1 MCVAARH
8 LGGDIFVSRASRQT
22 STTSPSPARPR
33 TAEAPP
39 PPLELEE
46 VVWEA
51 GRATASRVIL
61 LVVDVAYH
69 VEVLDG
75 EEHLGCVEVGGG
87 EREAAGWHAVDE
99 RVEVAAGAKLHDD
112 TGEGVTPDVAAADAS
127 HKLEVPRPER
137 RRGGH
142 RRRADGRPCDI
153 PGPAQSCKA
162 ATEQP
167 LPSCRVGAWRVGDR
181 ESEDAVA
188 VAHVASPLLVPQPQL
203 GHPPPPPLLQEPCLV
218 APTRGAGHPYRR
230 TRRRPPYR
238 FTDGVGI
245 SGSPQRGLQWPWNRR
260 TATAPPRL
268 EGSDDAADV
277 APERAPPPLAA
288 TKKRM
293 SSRSL
298 PRSSRRE
305 EGRN

>member
-112 TGEGVTPDVAAADAS
+112 TGEVSRGV
-127 HKLEVPRPER
+127 EVGEEGGG
-137 RRGGH
+137 RRGG
-142 RRRADGRPCDI
+142 RA
-153 PGPAQSCKA
+153 A
-162 ATEQP
+162 ARSAS
-167 LPSCRVGAWRVGDR
+167 LPPHAL
-181 ESEDAVA
+181 
-188 VAHVASPLLVPQPQL
+188 ASASS
-203 GHPPPPPLLQEPCLV
+203 PPP
-218 APTRGAGHPYRR
+218 TG
-230 TRRRPPYR
+230 
-238 FTDGVGI
+238 
-245 SGSPQRGLQWPWNRR
+245 
-260 TATAPPRL
+260 
-268 EGSDDAADV
+268 
-277 APERAPPPLAA
+277 PPP
-288 TKKRM
+288 
-293 SSRSL
+293 SSRTGTAL
-298 PRSSRRE
+298 PHCRGCR
-305 EGRN
+305 